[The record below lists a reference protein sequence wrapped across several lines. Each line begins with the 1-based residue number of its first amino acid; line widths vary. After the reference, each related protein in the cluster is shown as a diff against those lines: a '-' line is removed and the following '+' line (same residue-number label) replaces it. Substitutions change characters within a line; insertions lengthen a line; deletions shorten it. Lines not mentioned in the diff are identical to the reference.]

1 MKQPSRIIFAL
12 IVVLFVTGAGFAYLA
27 LTGRQAPVATAQT
40 KASPASGEVDTVVGD
55 ETPFTPEW

>member
-1 MKQPSRIIFAL
+1 MKQPSRITFVL

-27 LTGRQAPVATAQT
+27 LTVRHTLPETAQT
-40 KASPASGEVDTVVGD
+40 KANLSGGKVDTVVGD

>member
-1 MKQPSRIIFAL
+1 MKQPSRITFVL

-27 LTGRQAPVATAQT
+27 LTIRQAPLETPQT
-40 KASPASGEVDTVVGD
+40 KASPSDGKVDTVVGD